1 MYMDILRDTLRD
13 VDWNRCI
20 FRSIDYDGGI
30 IAGDSVTYTYRFT
43 TKLPLYLVYLLNINR
58 NADSPIIEI
67 HVCLLLINDIC
78 WVSVLLLCLFFHTIY
93 EFLPRIVNDIQ
104 GVYVRD
110 VNCILNYFT
119 LKLSC

>member
-1 MYMDILRDTLRD
+1 MDILRDTLRD

-20 FRSIDYDGGI
+20 FRSIDYDGEI

-43 TKLPLYLVYLLNINR
+43 TKLLLYLVYLLNINR

>member
-20 FRSIDYDGGI
+20 FRSIDYDGEI

>member
-20 FRSIDYDGGI
+20 YRSIDYDGEI

>member
-1 MYMDILRDTLRD
+1 MFWNRVSYTRHFKFQQRCTDLCERLSYMYMDILRDTLRD

-20 FRSIDYDGGI
+20 FRSIDYDGEI

-43 TKLPLYLVYLLNINR
+43 TKLPLYLVCLLNINR

-78 WVSVLLLCLFFHTIY
+78 WVSVFVVLFIFPY
-93 EFLPRIVNDIQ
+93 NL
-104 GVYVRD
+104 
-110 VNCILNYFT
+110 
-119 LKLSC
+119 

>member
-20 FRSIDYDGGI
+20 FRSIDYDGEI

-58 NADSPIIEI
+58 NANSPIIEI